1 MGVVSDYTND
11 VFISYSHIDNQPIDG
26 AGDGWVDTFHE
37 LLQNFVDVHLG
48 RRTAIWRDRRL
59 TGADIFS
66 DEIEQQ
72 LKASAVL
79 VSIISPGYLQ
89 SDWCNRE
96 LFAFTRTAEDGRSL
110 RIGNLHRV
118 VKVLRLPAERSALPP
133 VLDTVLGAQFYR
145 VDPASGR
152 ARDLLLDPAAD
163 APKVFRARVD
173 DVAQD
178 LSRLLT
184 AMAASGE
191 AAAAAA
197 PPESAETV
205 FLAWST
211 ADLGEEREKLRRELE
226 ARRFRVVPTGAPPLE
241 AAALRAAVADALR
254 EARVAIHLIGAH
266 YGFVPEGDE
275 RSVVE
280 LQIDAAAT
288 AAAAG
293 GSARI
298 LWLAPG
304 SPARDPR
311 LDALLGRMQQAP
323 AGRPMDVLVNQSVE
337 TLKALVLDRL
347 KPAPA
352 PVATMPAAAGAGVYL
367 ICDPLDRQSVSPL
380 QDFLFDQSLEVRLPL
395 FDGEADAIR
404 EEHYETLKECDGVLI
419 FWGKGREGW
428 LRTMLRD
435 LNKVFGLGRA
445 DAFKAASL
453 YLADLPDAA
462 KESFR
467 TRQVSIVKA
476 DAGRFDPSPLAPFV
490 SQLAR
495 T

>member
-1 MGVVSDYTND
+1 MSVVSDYPND

-26 AGDGWVDTFHE
+26 AGGGWVDTFHE

-48 RRTAIWRDRRL
+48 RRTTIWRDRRL

-66 DEIEQQ
+66 NEIEQQ
-72 LKASAVL
+72 LRASAVL

-96 LFAFTRTAEDGRSL
+96 LFAFTRAADDGRSL
-110 RIGNLHRV
+110 RIGNLLRV

-133 VLDTVLGAQFYR
+133 VLDNVLGAQFYR

-184 AMAASGE
+184 AMAASGD

-197 PPESAETV
+197 PPDAADTV

-211 ADLGEEREKLRRELE
+211 ADLSEEREKLRRELE
-226 ARRFRVVPTGAPPLE
+226 ARRFRVVPAGAPPLE
-241 AAALRAAVADALR
+241 AARLRDAVADALR
-254 EARVAIHLIGAH
+254 EAKVAIHLIGAH

-275 RSVVE
+275 RSVIE

-288 AAAAG
+288 AAAADG
-293 GSARI
+293 LARI
-298 LWLAPG
+298 LWLAPNE
-304 SPARDPR
+304 PARDPR
-311 LDALLGRMQQAP
+311 LDALVSRVQRQALP
-323 AGRPMDVLVNQSVE
+323 GRPIDMLVNQSVE

-352 PVATMPAAAGAGVYL
+352 PLATPAAGAGVYL
-367 ICDPLDRQSVSPL
+367 ICDPLDRESVTPL
-380 QDFLFDQSLEVRLPL
+380 QDFLFDQSIEVRLPL
-395 FDGEADAIR
+395 FEGEAEDVR

-453 YLADLPDAA
+453 YLADLPDAS

-467 TRQVSIVKA
+467 TRQLSIIKG
-476 DAGRFDPSPLAPFV
+476 DAPRFDPAPLAPFL
-490 SQLAR
+490 SQLGRA
-495 T
+495 